1 MKKTIAIIAS
11 LDTKGDD
18 VLFLRE
24 LIHKFGHEVLIIDVG
39 SRKQNIINSDINVIE
54 IAKEAG
60 HKWSFPI
67 SGRRNALIDIIKEG
81 ISKLVPRLYLS
92 GQFDAV
98 ISIGGLQNTLIAVS
112 AMSKLPIGIPKIMV
126 STMASGKRPFDII
139 VGRSDIVP
147 FPSLADFSGGN
158 VVTNTVLKNAV
169 AAIVGMVEKAGKPIE
184 FTEKMLIGITTMGV
198 VNNGSEIVIKRLKE
212 YGYQV
217 VSFHSTGVGGKIMD
231 ELVNQGVIKAV
242 VDFSLHE
249 IVSEL
254 FGGYSSGA
262 NNRLINACEKGI
274 PQIVV
279 PGGCDFIDFEVSA
292 TKKEMFNRKH
302 VYHNSNIV
310 HFKLLKNE
318 IIKVGEVISNR
329 LNKAKGSVIVIIPL
343 QGFREGTKVGEPL
356 YEPDVDNAII
366 HVLKKKLS
374 KKIKIIEVN
383 LHINDDEFGTLVSS
397 EMRNLLK
404 KY

>member
-212 YGYQV
+212 YG
-217 VSFHSTGVGGKIMD
+217 
-231 ELVNQGVIKAV
+231 
-242 VDFSLHE
+242 
-249 IVSEL
+249 
-254 FGGYSSGA
+254 A